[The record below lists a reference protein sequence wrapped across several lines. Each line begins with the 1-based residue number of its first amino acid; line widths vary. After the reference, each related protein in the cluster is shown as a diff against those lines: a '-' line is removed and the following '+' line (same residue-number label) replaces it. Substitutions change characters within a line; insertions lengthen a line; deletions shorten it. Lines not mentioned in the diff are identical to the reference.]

1 MSTRQVAKYM
11 DEDELIRKSIE
22 VLMEKI
28 GPVEAIRFI
37 NIPRKKRIE
46 SVRRHRQWQKMLD
59 KNKFFDEVFGK

>member
-1 MSTRQVAKYM
+1 MNVAKYM

-46 SVRRHRQWQKMLD
+46 SVRRHRQWQKKLD

>member
-1 MSTRQVAKYM
+1 MKGAKYM
-11 DEDELIRKSIE
+11 NEDTLIRKSIE

-59 KNKFFDEVFGK
+59 KNKFFDEIFGK

>member
-1 MSTRQVAKYM
+1 MKVAKYM

-37 NIPRKKRIE
+37 NIPRKKELRA
-46 SVRRHRQWQKMLD
+46 LD
-59 KNKFFDEVFGK
+59 DIDNGKKC

>member
-1 MSTRQVAKYM
+1 MKGAKYM
-11 DEDELIRKSIE
+11 NEDTLIRKSIE

-28 GPVEAIRFI
+28 GPVETFRFM